1 MTPAATATSVNV
13 PSWLLLKS
21 CEGMLGLPGVVSTSY
36 LVAAIGAGAILII
49 NVMSPG
55 VTKDMTSAPE
65 GIAGLVVAG
74 VLWTI
79 AFVAIKRTT
88 KVDV

>member
-1 MTPAATATSVNV
+1 VF
-13 PSWLLLKS
+13 
-21 CEGMLGLPGVVSTSY
+21 TSY
-36 LVAAIGAGAILII
+36 LVAGMGAGAILII
-49 NVMSPG
+49 NLMAPG
-55 VTKDMTSAPE
+55 VTRDMTSAPE
-65 GIAGLVVAG
+65 GIAGMVVAG